1 MIVKDVSSSD
11 LYMTICRGLFDMG
24 LFDKAKK
31 SDKFIRTD
39 GNVVE
44 YLKYVAIK
52 DDGRVFFVFDK
63 DKSECYFVN
72 DKGVYFGAD
81 RSLDIVCRDNDE
93 DDFITAVAIKEIGCF
108 DKQLIDIFKNAFKL
122 SKVLNRDEA
131 PNFASNDTNWRR
143 YI

>member
-24 LFDKAKK
+24 LFDKVKEG
-31 SDKFIRTD
+31 DKFIRKD

-52 DDGRVFFVFDK
+52 DDERVFFVFDK

-108 DKQLIDIFKNAFKL
+108 DKHLIEIFKKAFKL
-122 SKVLNRDEA
+122 SKILNRDDA

>member
-11 LYMTICRGLFDMG
+11 LYMMICRGLIDMG
-24 LFDKAKK
+24 LFDNAKK
-31 SDKFIRTD
+31 GDKFIRKD

-52 DDGRVFFVFDK
+52 DDERVFFVFDK
-63 DKSECYFVN
+63 DNSKCYFVDDN
-72 DKGVYFGAD
+72 GISFGDD

-108 DKQLIDIFKNAFKL
+108 DKHLIDIFKNAFKL
-122 SKVLNRDEA
+122 SKILNRNDA

>member
-11 LYMTICRGLFDMG
+11 LYMTICRGLFDMC
-24 LFDKAKK
+24 LFDNAKK
-31 SDKFIRTD
+31 GDKFIRKD

-52 DDGRVFFVFDK
+52 DDERVFFVFDK
-63 DKSECYFVN
+63 DKSECYFVD
-72 DKGVYFGAD
+72 DKGVYFGDD
-81 RSLDIVCRDNDE
+81 RSRDIVCRDNEE

-108 DKQLIDIFKNAFKL
+108 DANLIEIFKKAFKL
-122 SKVLNRDEA
+122 SKILNRNEV

>member
-11 LYMTICRGLFDMG
+11 LYMMICRGLIDMC
-24 LFDKAKK
+24 LFDNAKK
-31 SDKFIRTD
+31 GDKFIRKD

-44 YLKYVAIK
+44 YLQYVAIK
-52 DDGRVFFVFDK
+52 DGERVFFVFDK
-63 DKSECYFVN
+63 DNSKCYFV
-72 DKGVYFGAD
+72 DEKGVSFGDD
-81 RSLDIVCRDNDE
+81 RSLDVVCRDDDE

-108 DKQLIDIFKNAFKL
+108 DKHLIDIFKNAFKL
-122 SKVLNRDEA
+122 LKVLNRDDV

>member
-24 LFDKAKK
+24 LFDKVKEG
-31 SDKFIRTD
+31 DKFIRKD
-39 GNVVE
+39 ANVVE

-52 DDGRVFFVFDK
+52 DDERVFFVFDK

-93 DDFITAVAIKEIGCF
+93 DDFITAVAIKEIGYF
-108 DKQLIDIFKNAFKL
+108 DKHLIDIFKKGFKL
-122 SKVLNRDEA
+122 SKVLNHDDA

-143 YI
+143 YV